1 MWKDYEKDEDH
12 YKNKDHDNDSKD
24 HDKDNK
30 NHDKDHDMNNDVDH
44 SKNHGMNH
52 GACSG
57 LCYSPCFCHDPCCLC
72 DFKIILFSHLASDFC
87 VIWTGISRKTV
98 VFVGVVAII
107 CAVAIGLGL
116 YFGLR
121 DNDESSERQEPY
133 SPPSVPD
140 SELGV
145 YWNAAVATNGYPCAI
160 IGRDILMKNG
170 SAVEATIATLF
181 CEGVVCLQ
189 SMGLGGGFLM
199 TIYKRDTGRAE
210 VLNARETA
218 PIAANKTMFKGNS
231 TLSMFEYAIRKV
243 QDNREGLE
251 LNGLHQLLVYADDVN
266 MLGENPQTI
275 RENTG
280 ILLEASKEIGLEVNP
295 EKTKYMIMSRDEN
308 IVRNGNIKIENLS
321 FEEVEKFKYLG
332 ATSAVK
338 NLKVRIYKT
347 VILPVVLYDC
357 KTWTLT
363 LREEHRLRVF
373 EKKVLRKIFGAKRDE
388 VTGERRKL
396 HNTELHALYSSP
408 DIIRSIKSRRLRW
421 AGHVAR
427 MGESRNSYRVLVGRP
442 EGKKPLGRPRRR
454 WEDNIKM
461 DLREVGYDDREWIN
475 LAQDRDQWRA
485 YVRAGKNLRQN
496 FFHVTGGLSVA
507 VPGELLGYWEAYQRY
522 KSGNVEWSELVQPT
536 IDLCREGITVSAYLE
551 SKLKES
557 EEDIKRSPT
566 LSLLSKN
573 LKVRIYKTVIV
584 PVVLCGCETWT
595 LTLRE
600 EQRLRVFENKVLRKI
615 FGANRD
621 EVTGEWRKLHNT
633 ELHALYSSPDII
645 RNIKSRR
652 LGWAGHV
659 ARMGESRNAYRIEIL
674 INPATKTVW
683 KEGDKFKRLKLADT
697 LEIIRDGGASVL
709 YNGTLTDRFVK
720 DIQDLGGIITIED
733 MNEYRVKWSEPI
745 EATLTNNIKMYT
757 VPPPGSGALLA
768 LALNILE
775 DVMPAKD
782 NVTTYQRITEA
793 FKYTYGKRTQLGDP
807 DFVPIS
813 QGCSGGGAERSVAP
827 ALCSKV
833 ERSSGTMFEGGAE
846 LRHCVRR
853 WSGAPALCSKLIKQI
868 TSEAYAAEIRKNLSD
883 CTTWQNASHYG
894 GDFVFSED
902 HGTAHISV
910 LAPNGDAVS
919 VTSTVNQ
926 LFGSM
931 ARSLSTGIILNDE
944 MDDFSA
950 PNITNGFGLPPSPSN
965 YIEPG
970 KRPMSSMVPAIF
982 VDGDGEVQLVTGGSG
997 GTKITSATA
1006 LV

>member
-1 MWKDYEKDEDH
+1 MAYWRQRIEGTSFIGVR
-12 YKNKDHDNDSKD
+12 YKPLSRP
-24 HDKDNK
+24 
-30 NHDKDHDMNNDVDH
+30 VR
-44 SKNHGMNH
+44 
-52 GACSG
+52 
-57 LCYSPCFCHDPCCLC
+57 
-72 DFKIILFSHLASDFC
+72 
-87 VIWTGISRKTV
+87 TGISRKTV

-121 DNDESSERQEPY
+121 DNDESSGRQEPY

-231 TLSMFEYAIRKV
+231 TLSMF
-243 QDNREGLE
+243 
-251 LNGLHQLLVYADDVN
+251 
-266 MLGENPQTI
+266 
-275 RENTG
+275 
-280 ILLEASKEIGLEVNP
+280 
-295 EKTKYMIMSRDEN
+295 
-308 IVRNGNIKIENLS
+308 
-321 FEEVEKFKYLG
+321 
-332 ATSAVK
+332 
-338 NLKVRIYKT
+338 
-347 VILPVVLYDC
+347 
-357 KTWTLT
+357 
-363 LREEHRLRVF
+363 
-373 EKKVLRKIFGAKRDE
+373 
-388 VTGERRKL
+388 
-396 HNTELHALYSSP
+396 
-408 DIIRSIKSRRLRW
+408 
-421 AGHVAR
+421 
-427 MGESRNSYRVLVGRP
+427 
-442 EGKKPLGRPRRR
+442 
-454 WEDNIKM
+454 
-461 DLREVGYDDREWIN
+461 
-475 LAQDRDQWRA
+475 
-485 YVRAGKNLRQN
+485 
-496 FFHVTGGLSVA
+496 GGLSVA

-566 LSLLSKN
+566 LS
-573 LKVRIYKTVIV
+573 
-584 PVVLCGCETWT
+584 
-595 LTLRE
+595 
-600 EQRLRVFENKVLRKI
+600 
-615 FGANRD
+615 
-621 EVTGEWRKLHNT
+621 
-633 ELHALYSSPDII
+633 
-645 RNIKSRR
+645 
-652 LGWAGHV
+652 
-659 ARMGESRNAYRIEIL
+659 EIL

-813 QGCSGGGAERSVAP
+813 Q
-827 ALCSKV
+827 
-833 ERSSGTMFEGGAE
+833 
-846 LRHCVRR
+846 
-853 WSGAPALCSKLIKQI
+853 LIKQI

-1006 LV
+1006 LVVMEVLWFNKNIKEAIDAPRVHHQLFPMSFQYEDRIPQDVVEGMKNIGHVTQLMKSTGSSVTGIARKGQKIYANSDFRRGGMTAGF